1 MIIRRKETLLK
12 KESQHNSMMSIH
24 VQTGLVFY
32 DLEWTGS
39 ELLQIGAVA
48 DDSMF
53 ERTILTQADIHY
65 KVSQSILLETRVDDQ
80 GKRQVFDISSGSF
93 IPSCS
98 LSEALGDFLDWL
110 QYLYF
115 KHGQV
120 ILISHGSVDIPVLL
134 QSLALVDLDELFLE
148 RVTSFVNFQDYLKK
162 YFGELPRSLAELGL

>member
-1 MIIRRKETLLK
+1 
-12 KESQHNSMMSIH
+12 MMSIH

-48 DDSMF
+48 DDSVF

-98 LSEALGDFLDWL
+98 LSGALSDFLDWL